1 MKISPFMDRYH
12 PAVVENQT
20 IFIEKAVQPLLNS
33 LTGVL
38 LAQNSLLHS
47 QLEENLVAWN
57 LTRNTHDGQ
66 LRRPSR
72 DVVIATIAEKRAMA
86 RAPVAVKK
94 PENEKVSEISDPKIL
109 THSRMCSTVVD
120 SQLETKS
127 LIGNFGLTTFYLDFS
142 YLRIFL
148 KII

>member
-94 PENEKVSEISDPKIL
+94 PENEKVSEISDPKIP

-127 LIGNFGLTTFYLDFS
+127 LIGNFGLKTF
-142 YLRIFL
+142 
-148 KII
+148 